1 MAIVLGVSTCP
12 PGARRPSCL
21 DASGGAARRSP
32 DPVRRSVFHSGLSFC
47 GQGVIFIFES
57 FRLSGSTWE
66 RSLWNGRLDVI
77 KRLIVR
83 TLPIRGDLL

>member
-32 DPVRRSVFHSGLSFC
+32 DPVRRSVFSLGSFFWRPWSHLHLREF
-47 GQGVIFIFES
+47 QT
-57 FRLSGSTWE
+57 FRGNLGAFTVEWE
-66 RSLWNGRLDVI
+66 VWTR
-77 KRLIVR
+77 
-83 TLPIRGDLL
+83 

>member
-32 DPVRRSVFHSGLSFC
+32 DPVRHSVFHSGLLFAAKESSSSSRVSDFPGQLGSVHC
-47 GQGVIFIFES
+47 GMGGWTS
-57 FRLSGSTWE
+57 
-66 RSLWNGRLDVI
+66 
-77 KRLIVR
+77 
-83 TLPIRGDLL
+83 